1 MLGNPVLG
9 NDLGKSL
16 GYMTLSK
23 DGEWG
28 EDEGNDGL
36 GRHSAHTGVPVDTHH
51 SAIPPRVKDGCHV
64 DSPIWKKQQG
74 PGRKQK
80 KRPGQEPRH
89 LGKHSGFPLHAEDRD
104 PSPFFWTSQP
114 VHTVRWPEPPAPVFS
129 PLGRAPASYQAGL
142 WLRDPHAVLPALG
155 ASTFQKQL
163 SQSALAAA
171 WPISFSAC
179 RPVLSRGQ

>member
-80 KRPGQEPRH
+80 
-89 LGKHSGFPLHAEDRD
+89 
-104 PSPFFWTSQP
+104 
-114 VHTVRWPEPPAPVFS
+114 
-129 PLGRAPASYQAGL
+129 
-142 WLRDPHAVLPALG
+142 
-155 ASTFQKQL
+155 
-163 SQSALAAA
+163 
-171 WPISFSAC
+171 
-179 RPVLSRGQ
+179 RGQARSQDTWASILASLCMRKTETPPPSSGPHSLSTQ